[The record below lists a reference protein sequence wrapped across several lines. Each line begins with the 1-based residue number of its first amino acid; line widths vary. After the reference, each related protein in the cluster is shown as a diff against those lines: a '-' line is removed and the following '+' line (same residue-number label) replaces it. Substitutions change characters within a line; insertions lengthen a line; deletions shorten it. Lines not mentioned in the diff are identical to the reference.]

1 MPATLP
7 LELLF
12 EIASILHLAGDCL
25 VPYTTVCRRWQAAFE
40 PFIYSNLI
48 VYSDN
53 AYKEEDQ
60 KGISLAH
67 FQKATTGSGSF
78 RRAWIKRLQY
88 DILVPF
94 ELLDWT
100 THKKEGYSVDNPVR
114 EANDQAFQTA
124 ITGLFET
131 LSSWN
136 QSHRLSLEL
145 GLLGCQIGEEPE
157 PEPYTWYFPVAG
169 EYRYDY
175 RNGREMSVPPY
186 RARLHNN
193 DASVL
198 AYAPCV
204 DKLFFMNESSGG
216 ESNLRH
222 RFHQIWAG
230 TVAQIVQHCPTITQ
244 LYINLNEWVRPDH
257 IEYIRARRDGK
268 SRSFPLPSSFRSPI
282 YAIPYALC
290 VSELFKSAPRS
301 LKVLHYSNQ
310 YEEPWKDV
318 LPALNV
324 MSTETD
330 TFTINLRV
338 LSTVLQEL
346 KLYNTSLSSDFLW
359 PLDKAEIDDVPPFL
373 PSGKWLALPTP
384 EEQARLD
391 EPDDE
396 ISSPDD
402 VIWDYDRGYA
412 RRQMVNNEEYNRFFT
427 SMGHAA
433 RHMPRLKFIK
443 FHLEHSTWLDF
454 SFRTDSDPITAKWY
468 SDATPAYHPDERV
481 AEAWGFPI
489 EDFHFDPE
497 EFDTIVNFDCWPPED
512 V

>member
-7 LELLF
+7 LELLL
-12 EIASILHLAGDCL
+12 EIASILHQAGDCL
-25 VPYTTVCRRWQAAFE
+25 VPYTTICRRWQAAFE

-48 VYSDN
+48 VYSDD
-53 AYKEEDQ
+53 AYTEEDQ
-60 KGISLAH
+60 KGTSLAH
-67 FQKATTGSGSF
+67 FQKLTSGAGAT
-78 RRAWIKRLQY
+78 RRAWIQTLQY

-100 THKKEGYSVDNPVR
+100 THKEEGYSVDNPVR

-145 GLLGCQIGEEPE
+145 GLLGRQIGEEPE
-157 PEPYTWYFPVAG
+157 PEPHTWYFPVAG

-193 DASVL
+193 DASAL
-198 AYAPCV
+198 AYVPCV
-204 DKLFFMNESSGG
+204 DKLFFTNESSGG
-216 ESNLRH
+216 
-222 RFHQIWAG
+222 
-230 TVAQIVQHCPTITQ
+230 
-244 LYINLNEWVRPDH
+244 
-257 IEYIRARRDGK
+257 
-268 SRSFPLPSSFRSPI
+268 
-282 YAIPYALC
+282 

-301 LKVLHYSNQ
+301 LKILHYSNQ
-310 YEEPWKDV
+310 YEEPWKEV

-324 MSTETD
+324 MSMETD
-330 TFTINLRV
+330 TFTISLRD
-338 LSTVLQEL
+338 LSTALQEL

-359 PLDKAEIDDVPPFL
+359 PLDKTGRPVPNTGTLQWPNLTILEIDDVPHSSL
-373 PSGKWLALPTP
+373 QVCNTLSASLRESTLTMHSTNAGKWLALPTP

-402 VIWDYDRGYA
+402 VICDYERGYA
-412 RRQMVNNEEYNRFFT
+412 RRQMVDYEEYHRFFT

-454 SFRTDSDPITAKWY
+454 SFRTDTDPITAEWH
-468 SDATPAYHPDERV
+468 SRAIPAYHPDEGV

-497 EFDTIVNFDCWPPED
+497 EFDTVVNFDCWPPED

>member
-7 LELLF
+7 LELIF
-12 EIASILHLAGDCL
+12 EIAGILHQAGDCL
-25 VPYTTVCRRWQAAFE
+25 VSYTTVCRRWQAAFE

-48 VYSDN
+48 VYSDD
-53 AYKEEDQ
+53 AYKGDQ

-67 FQKATTGSGSF
+67 FQKATTGSGLF

-88 DILVPF
+88 DVLVPF

-124 ITGLFET
+124 ITALFET

-145 GLLGCQIGEEPE
+145 GLLGRQMGEEPE
-157 PEPYTWYFPVAG
+157 PHTWGYEDAG
-169 EYRYDY
+169 EYR
-175 RNGREMSVPPY
+175 
-186 RARLHNN
+186 L
-193 DASVL
+193 
-198 AYAPCV
+198 YAFLV
-204 DKLFFMNESSGG
+204 DN
-216 ESNLRH
+216 
-222 RFHQIWAG
+222 
-230 TVAQIVQHCPTITQ
+230 
-244 LYINLNEWVRPDH
+244 
-257 IEYIRARRDGK
+257 
-268 SRSFPLPSSFRSPI
+268 SPG
-282 YAIPYALC
+282 
-290 VSELFKSAPRS
+290 VSELFNNAPRS
-301 LKVLHYSNQ
+301 LKVLNYSNQ
-310 YEEPWKDV
+310 YEAPWKSA

-324 MSTETD
+324 LSTETD
-330 TFTINLRV
+330 TFTINLRA

-359 PLDKAEIDDVPPFL
+359 PLDKAGRPLPNSGTLQWPNLTIIELNDVPPFL

-384 EEQARLD
+384 EEQAGLD
-391 EPDDE
+391 EPDEE

-412 RRQMVNNEEYNRFFT
+412 SRKMVDDEEYHRFFT
-427 SMGHAA
+427 SMGRAA
-433 RHMPRLKFIK
+433 RHMPRLKSIK
-443 FHLEHSTWLDF
+443 FHLQHSTRLNF
-454 SFRTDSDPITAKWY
+454 SFQPDSDPITAEWH
-468 SDATPAYHPDERV
+468 SRAIPAYHPDERV

-497 EFDTIVNFDCWPPED
+497 EFDTVVNFDCWPPGD

>member
-7 LELLF
+7 LELIF
-12 EIASILHLAGDCL
+12 EIAGILHQAGDCL
-25 VPYTTVCRRWQAAFE
+25 VSYTTVCRRWQAAFE

-48 VYSDN
+48 VYSDD
-53 AYKEEDQ
+53 AYKGDQ

-67 FQKATTGSGSF
+67 FQKATTGSGLF

-88 DILVPF
+88 DVLVPF

-124 ITGLFET
+124 ITALFET

-145 GLLGCQIGEEPE
+145 GLLGRQMGEEPE
-157 PEPYTWYFPVAG
+157 PHTWGYEDAG

-186 RARLHNN
+186 RARFHNN

-198 AYAPCV
+198 AYVPCV
-204 DKLFFMNESSGG
+204 DKLSFTNEPSDG
-216 ESNLRH
+216 ESDLRH

-230 TVAQIVQHCPTITQ
+230 AVAQIVQHCPTITQ
-244 LYINLNEWVRPDH
+244 LHLNLDEWVRPDH
-257 IEYIRARRDGK
+257 IEYIRGRRDG
-268 SRSFPLPSSFRSPI
+268 
-282 YAIPYALC
+282 
-290 VSELFKSAPRS
+290 VSELFNNAPRS
-301 LKVLHYSNQ
+301 LKVLNYSNQ
-310 YEEPWKDV
+310 YEAPWKSA

-324 MSTETD
+324 LSTETD
-330 TFTINLRV
+330 TFTINLRA

-359 PLDKAEIDDVPPFL
+359 PLDKAGRPLPNSGTLQWPNLTIIELNDVPPFL

-384 EEQARLD
+384 EEQAGLD
-391 EPDDE
+391 EPDEE

-412 RRQMVNNEEYNRFFT
+412 SRKMVDDEEYHRFFT
-427 SMGHAA
+427 SMGRAA
-433 RHMPRLKFIK
+433 RHMPRLKSIK
-443 FHLEHSTWLDF
+443 FHLQHSTRLNF
-454 SFRTDSDPITAKWY
+454 SFQPDSDPITAEWH
-468 SDATPAYHPDERV
+468 SRAIPAYHPDERV

-497 EFDTIVNFDCWPPED
+497 EFDTVVNFDCWPPGD

>member
-124 ITGLFET
+124 ITGLFKT

-157 PEPYTWYFPVAG
+157 PEPYTW
-169 EYRYDY
+169 
-175 RNGREMSVPPY
+175 
-186 RARLHNN
+186 
-193 DASVL
+193 
-198 AYAPCV
+198 
-204 DKLFFMNESSGG
+204 
-216 ESNLRH
+216 H

-257 IEYIRARRDGK
+257 IEYIRARRD
-268 SRSFPLPSSFRSPI
+268 
-282 YAIPYALC
+282 
-290 VSELFKSAPRS
+290 
-301 LKVLHYSNQ
+301 
-310 YEEPWKDV
+310 
-318 LPALNV
+318 
-324 MSTETD
+324 
-330 TFTINLRV
+330 
-338 LSTVLQEL
+338 
-346 KLYNTSLSSDFLW
+346 
-359 PLDKAEIDDVPPFL
+359 EIDDVPPFL

-396 ISSPDD
+396 ISRPDD

-412 RRQMVNNEEYNRFFT
+412 RRQMANDEEYNRFFT

-454 SFRTDSDPITAKWY
+454 SFRTDTDPITAEWH
-468 SDATPAYHPDERV
+468 SRAIPAYHPGERV

-497 EFDTIVNFDCWPPED
+497 EFDTVVNFDCWPPED

>member
-25 VPYTTVCRRWQAAFE
+25 APYTTVCRRWQAAFE

-53 AYKEEDQ
+53 AYKEEGQ

-78 RRAWIKRLQY
+78 RRVWIERLQY

-114 EANDQAFQTA
+114 EANDQAFQRA
-124 ITGLFET
+124 ITALFEI

-136 QSHRLSLEL
+136 QDHRLSLEL
-145 GLLGCQIGEEPE
+145 GLLGRQMGESPAPE
-157 PEPYTWYFPVAG
+157 PHTWHFDIAG
-169 EYRYDY
+169 DY
-175 RNGREMSVPPY
+175 RP
-186 RARLHNN
+186 
-193 DASVL
+193 
-198 AYAPCV
+198 
-204 DKLFFMNESSGG
+204 
-216 ESNLRH
+216 

-230 TVAQIVQHCPTITQ
+230 AVAQIVQHCPSITQ
-244 LYINLNEWVRPDH
+244 LHLNLDEYVRPDH
-257 IEYIRARRDGK
+257 IEYIQARRD
-268 SRSFPLPSSFRSPI
+268 
-282 YAIPYALC
+282 
-290 VSELFKSAPRS
+290 ELD
-301 LKVLHYSNQ
+301 N
-310 YEEPWKDV
+310 
-318 LPALNV
+318 
-324 MSTETD
+324 
-330 TFTINLRV
+330 
-338 LSTVLQEL
+338 
-346 KLYNTSLSSDFLW
+346 
-359 PLDKAEIDDVPPFL
+359 VPPFL

-384 EEQARLD
+384 EEQARID

-396 ISSPDD
+396 ISNPDD
-402 VIWDYDRGYA
+402 VICDLERGHA
-412 RRQMVNNEEYNRFFT
+412 SREMVDDEEYHRFFT
-427 SMGHAA
+427 STGHAA
-433 RHMPRLKFIK
+433 RHMPRLKSIK

-468 SDATPAYHPDERV
+468 SDATPEYHPDRRV
-481 AEAWGFPI
+481 AEAWGFQI
-489 EDFHFDPE
+489 EDFHFEPDD
-497 EFDTIVNFDCWPPED
+497 FDTVVNFACWPPRD

>member
-1 MPATLP
+1 MVHHHVLITLFSPAKR
-7 LELLF
+7 
-12 EIASILHLAGDCL
+12 DCL
-25 VPYTTVCRRWQAAFE
+25 VPYTTICRRWQAAFE

-48 VYSDN
+48 VYSDD
-53 AYKEEDQ
+53 AYTEEDQ
-60 KGISLAH
+60 KGTSLAH
-67 FQKATTGSGSF
+67 FQKLTSGAGAT
-78 RRAWIKRLQY
+78 RRAWIQTLQY

-100 THKKEGYSVDNPVR
+100 THKEEGYSVDNPVR

-145 GLLGCQIGEEPE
+145 GLLGRQIGEEPE
-157 PEPYTWYFPVAG
+157 PEPHTWYFPVAG

-193 DASVL
+193 DASAL
-198 AYAPCV
+198 AYVPCV
-204 DKLFFMNESSGG
+204 DKLFFTNESSGG

-244 LYINLNEWVRPDH
+244 LYINLQLQNLNEWVRPDH

-282 YAIPYALC
+282 YAIP
-290 VSELFKSAPRS
+290 
-301 LKVLHYSNQ
+301 Q
-310 YEEPWKDV
+310 
-318 LPALNV
+318 
-324 MSTETD
+324 
-330 TFTINLRV
+330 
-338 LSTVLQEL
+338 
-346 KLYNTSLSSDFLW
+346 
-359 PLDKAEIDDVPPFL
+359 
-373 PSGKWLALPTP
+373 
-384 EEQARLD
+384 
-391 EPDDE
+391 

-402 VIWDYDRGYA
+402 VICDYERGYA
-412 RRQMVNNEEYNRFFT
+412 RRQMVDYEEYHRFFT

-454 SFRTDSDPITAKWY
+454 SFRTDTDPITAEWH
-468 SDATPAYHPDERV
+468 SRAIPAYHPDERV
-481 AEAWGFPI
+481 AEVWGFPI
-489 EDFHFDPE
+489 EDFHFNPE
-497 EFDTIVNFDCWPPED
+497 EFDTVVNFDCWPPED

>member
-7 LELLF
+7 LELIF
-12 EIASILHLAGDCL
+12 EIAGILHQAGDCL
-25 VPYTTVCRRWQAAFE
+25 VSYTTVCRRWQAAFE

-48 VYSDN
+48 VYSDD
-53 AYKEEDQ
+53 AYKEDQ

-67 FQKATTGSGSF
+67 FQKATTGSGLF

-88 DILVPF
+88 DVLVPF

-124 ITGLFET
+124 ITALFET

-145 GLLGCQIGEEPE
+145 GLLGRQMGEEPE
-157 PEPYTWYFPVAG
+157 PHTWGYEDAG

-186 RARLHNN
+186 RARFHNN

-198 AYAPCV
+198 AYVPCV
-204 DKLFFMNESSGG
+204 DKLSFTNEPSDG
-216 ESNLRH
+216 ESDLRH

-230 TVAQIVQHCPTITQ
+230 AVAQIVQHCPTITQ
-244 LYINLNEWVRPDH
+244 LHLNLDEWVRPDH
-257 IEYIRARRDGK
+257 IEYIRGRRD
-268 SRSFPLPSSFRSPI
+268 
-282 YAIPYALC
+282 
-290 VSELFKSAPRS
+290 EL
-301 LKVLHYSNQ
+301 N
-310 YEEPWKDV
+310 
-318 LPALNV
+318 
-324 MSTETD
+324 
-330 TFTINLRV
+330 
-338 LSTVLQEL
+338 
-346 KLYNTSLSSDFLW
+346 
-359 PLDKAEIDDVPPFL
+359 DVPPFL

-384 EEQARLD
+384 EEQAGLD
-391 EPDDE
+391 EPDEE

-412 RRQMVNNEEYNRFFT
+412 SRKMVDDEEYHRFFT
-427 SMGHAA
+427 SMGRAA
-433 RHMPRLKFIK
+433 RHMPRLKSIK
-443 FHLEHSTWLDF
+443 FHLQHSTRLNF
-454 SFRTDSDPITAKWY
+454 SFQPDSDPITAEWH
-468 SDATPAYHPDERV
+468 SRAIPAYHPDERV

-497 EFDTIVNFDCWPPED
+497 EFDTVVNFDCWPPGD